1 MLLLSYHCSA
11 LLLTLAPLLFS
22 SPPPLLLLLLLLLLC
37 PRSLLPTCVPAFVLG
52 VCLTDPPI
60 PHPSDA
66 TLVSLTWAHPYAS
79 LTLVVA
85 LGYLWFP
92 LRYWL
97 YRGVH
102 IYGSAIAVIGCY
114 VLLSKYCKLRGYH
127 EDANS
132 RAVRTHADIHTETAR
147 RQAWTF

>member
-11 LLLTLAPLLFS
+11 LVVTLAPLLLF

-37 PRSLLPTCVPAFVLG
+37 PRSLLPTCLPAFLLG

-60 PHPSDA
+60 PHPYDA
-66 TLVSLTWAHPYAS
+66 TLVSLTTAHPYAAIAM
-79 LTLVVA
+79 LVA
-85 LGYLWFP
+85 LVYGWFP

-114 VLLSKYCKLRGYH
+114 VMLSKYCKLRGYN

-132 RAVRTHADIHTETAR
+132 RAVRQDTLTTRRHT
-147 RQAWTF
+147 WSF